1 MKTSFKRSWQLLI
14 ILHSIKTNTL
24 RVHRKIGLVLKLW
37 KKINERDKVFN
48 KFKKSRLHADED
60 NYEEERN
67 EVHKLI
73 RKKAY
78 FESKLTQNIGKSKE
92 LWKSLKS
99 LGLKIERSISNVNC
113 LEMMNPL
120 FFMLKI

>member
-1 MKTSFKRSWQLLI
+1 MAVIDNLALSKNKCIKGTSEDWFNDEI
-14 ILHSIKTNTL
+14 ME
-24 RVHRKIGLVLKLW
+24 
-37 KKINERDKVFN
+37 KINVRDKVF
-48 KFKKSRLHADED
+48 KKSDLYVHED
-60 NYEEERN
+60 NYKEVRN
-67 EVHKLI
+67 ELQKLI
-73 RKKAY
+73 RAKKKAY

>member
-1 MKTSFKRSWQLLI
+1 MTVIDNLAFSKNKC
-14 ILHSIKTNTL
+14 IKGTL
-24 RVHRKIGLVLKLW
+24 EDWFDDDIME
-37 KKINERDKVFN
+37 KINVRNKVFI
-48 KFKKSRLHADED
+48 KSHLYVDEE
-60 NYEEERN
+60 NCKEVRN
-67 EVHKLI
+67 ELQKLI
-73 RKKAY
+73 RTKKKAY

-113 LEMMNPL
+113 LEMMNPP